1 MLPIEPT
8 RTFARSKLAPLQS
21 ISRGQVWRNN
31 YSVKAG
37 LSIQYYSKLWS
48 SPSSLK
54 WVVVCGVCSLL
65 ATGCVAQQADLARI
79 QKDLELQITKI
90 KDEKKALGLQV
101 DETKAQLIK
110 MNEEAQKTRGNLA
123 SINQKA
129 TLLQEKDVASLYGKL
144 EEVEKN
150 IQDLKKDFSNQTGI
164 LKSDVQSIQAT
175 IQTHG
180 ENLETAK
187 THNTTLAQQ
196 VDENNHVLTTNM
208 GEFQNSLSQFKDTL
222 TSLGTTIGQVQTD
235 LSGQRQD
242 LGTVQSRTEKLS
254 GSMLQ
259 VQGGIE
265 KSGELFSA
273 RLEEQSRQVTQLQNR
288 VTTLQDKLTADT
300 QALRAYLEQDVK
312 AAMARLVTDIDT
324 RQGPMLAQ
332 IDSLQKDME
341 TLGTHVQAD
350 ASHVQDLSQS
360 VLKLRE
366 AQEVMGSLLGK
377 RGDEIIQ
384 QAGRLSE
391 RMNTVESHQTALTE
405 QLQSN
410 TQKTSAHLAE
420 VNASLNSVSQAFD
433 KTSQSLS
440 SRLAKQEETGQ
451 TLNQTV
457 QQIQQLK
464 RDVQDQKQQAQA
476 VSQIADQLN
485 QTVDRIGSR
494 LKDLE
499 THRSG
504 LVAKLDSDTQMT
516 NAHLQE
522 VNSGIQSV
530 AQALENVS
538 SKLNARIEDQEQRLN
553 RAMTSFQ
560 QVQGTA
566 DTSQNNLT
574 HLNQLT
580 ETVNKLRDVIN
591 TIGTKLGERVDQHED
606 RLGQLAQRVNRLQSP
621 KPQK

>member
-1 MLPIEPT
+1 MNIGLT
-8 RTFARSKLAPLQS
+8 LQNV
-21 ISRGQVWRNN
+21 SRRWP
-31 YSVKAG
+31 
-37 LSIQYYSKLWS
+37 S
-48 SPSSLK
+48 SSSLK
-54 WVVVCGVCSLL
+54 WVVACGVCSLL

-79 QKDLELQITKI
+79 QKDLELQIAKI
-90 KDEKKALGLQV
+90 KNEKQALGLQV

-144 EEVEKN
+144 EEVEKSV
-150 IQDLKKDFSNQTGI
+150 QDLKKDFTNQTGI
-164 LKSDVQSIQAT
+164 LKSDVQSIQST

-180 ENLETAK
+180 EDLQTAK

-196 VDENNHVLTTNM
+196 VDENNQVLTTNM
-208 GEFQNSLSQFKDTL
+208 GEFQNSLAQFKETL

-242 LGTVQSRTEKLS
+242 LGTVQSRTEELS

-259 VQGGIE
+259 VQGGLE
-265 KSGELFSA
+265 KSGTLFSG
-273 RLEEQSRQVTQLQNR
+273 RLEEQSRQVTQLQNQ
-288 VTTLQDKLTADT
+288 VNSLQDKLTADT

-312 AAMARLVTDIDT
+312 AAMARLVADIDT
-324 RQGPMLAQ
+324 NQGPMLAQ

-341 TLGTHVQAD
+341 ALGTHIQAD
-350 ASHVQDLSQS
+350 ASHIQDLSQS

-384 QAGRLSE
+384 HSGRLTE
-391 RMNTVESHQTALTE
+391 RLNTVETHQTALTE

-410 TQKTSAHLAE
+410 TQKTSAHLTE
-420 VNASLNSVSQAFD
+420 VNASLNSISQALD
-433 KTSQSLS
+433 QTRQSLS

-451 TLNQTV
+451 ALNQTI
-457 QQIQQLK
+457 QQFQQMKRDTQDQIQQ
-464 RDVQDQKQQAQA
+464 VQAANQLT
-476 VSQIADQLN
+476 DQLN
-485 QTVDRIGSR
+485 QTVEHLRSR
-494 LKDLE
+494 LQDLE
-499 THRSG
+499 THQSG
-504 LVAKLDSDTQMT
+504 LVGKIDSDTQLT
-516 NAHLQE
+516 NTHLQE
-522 VNSGIQSV
+522 VNGGIQSV

-538 SKLNARIEDQEQRLN
+538 SKLNARIEGQEQRLN

-566 DTSQNNLT
+566 DTSHTNLT

-606 RLGQLAQRVNRLQSP
+606 RLGQLAQRVNRLQSS
-621 KPQK
+621 KQQK

>member
-1 MLPIEPT
+1 VNIGLT
-8 RTFARSKLAPLQS
+8 LQNV
-21 ISRGQVWRNN
+21 SRRWP
-31 YSVKAG
+31 
-37 LSIQYYSKLWS
+37 S
-48 SPSSLK
+48 SSSLK
-54 WVVVCGVCSLL
+54 WVVACGVCSLL

-79 QKDLELQITKI
+79 QKDLELQIAKI
-90 KDEKKALGLQV
+90 KNEKQALGLQV

-144 EEVEKN
+144 EEVEKSV
-150 IQDLKKDFSNQTGI
+150 QDLKKDFTNQTGI
-164 LKSDVQSIQAT
+164 LKSDVQSIQST

-180 ENLETAK
+180 EDLQTAK

-196 VDENNHVLTTNM
+196 VDENNQVLTTNM
-208 GEFQNSLSQFKDTL
+208 GEFQNSLAQFKETL

-242 LGTVQSRTEKLS
+242 LGTVQSRTEELS

-259 VQGGIE
+259 VQGGLE
-265 KSGELFSA
+265 KSGTLFSG
-273 RLEEQSRQVTQLQNR
+273 RLEEQSRQVTQLQNQ
-288 VTTLQDKLTADT
+288 VNSLQDKLTADT

-312 AAMARLVTDIDT
+312 AAMARLVADIDT
-324 RQGPMLAQ
+324 NQGPMLAQ

-341 TLGTHVQAD
+341 ALGTHIQAD
-350 ASHVQDLSQS
+350 ASHIQDLSQS

-384 QAGRLSE
+384 HSGRLTE
-391 RMNTVESHQTALTE
+391 RLNTVETHQTALTE

-410 TQKTSAHLAE
+410 TQKTSAHLTE
-420 VNASLNSVSQAFD
+420 VNASLNSISQALD
-433 KTSQSLS
+433 QTRQSLS

-451 TLNQTV
+451 ALNQTI
-457 QQIQQLK
+457 QQFQQMKRDTQDQIQQ
-464 RDVQDQKQQAQA
+464 VQAANQLT
-476 VSQIADQLN
+476 DQLN
-485 QTVDRIGSR
+485 QTVEHLRSR
-494 LKDLE
+494 LQDLE
-499 THRSG
+499 THQSG
-504 LVAKLDSDTQMT
+504 LVGKIDSDTQLT
-516 NAHLQE
+516 NTHLQE
-522 VNSGIQSV
+522 VNGGIQSV

-538 SKLNARIEDQEQRLN
+538 SKLNARIEGQEQRLN

-566 DTSQNNLT
+566 DTSHTNLT

-606 RLGQLAQRVNRLQSP
+606 RLGQLAQRVNRLQSS
-621 KPQK
+621 KQQK

>member
-1 MLPIEPT
+1 MKTGLT
-8 RTFARSKLAPLQS
+8 LQYP
-21 ISRGQVWRNN
+21 SREW
-31 YSVKAG
+31 A
-37 LSIQYYSKLWS
+37 S
-48 SPSSLK
+48 SSALK
-54 WVVVCGVCSLL
+54 QIVAYGVCSLL

-79 QKDLELQITKI
+79 QKDLERQITDI
-90 KDEKKALGLQV
+90 KNEKQALVLQV
-101 DETKAQLIK
+101 DETKTQLIK
-110 MNEEAQKTRGNLA
+110 MNEDAQKTRGNLA

-129 TLLQEKDVASLYGKL
+129 TLLQEKDVAGLYGKL
-144 EEVEKN
+144 EETEKSL
-150 IQDLKKDFSNQTGI
+150 QDLQKDYTNQTKA

-180 ENLETAK
+180 KDLLTAK
-187 THNTTLAQQ
+187 TQNETLSQQNETLAQQ
-196 VDENNHVLTTNM
+196 VDKNNQALTTNM

-242 LGTVQSRTEKLS
+242 LGTVQSRTEELS

-259 VQGGIE
+259 VQGGLG
-265 KSGELFSA
+265 KSRELFSA
-273 RLEEQSRQVTQLQNR
+273 RLDEQSRQVIQLQNE
-288 VTTLQDKLTADT
+288 VTILQDKLAADT
-300 QALRAYLEQDVK
+300 QALRTYLEKDVN
-312 AAMARLVTDIDT
+312 AAIARLVADINT
-324 RQGPMLAQ
+324 HQGPMLVQ

-341 TLGTHVQAD
+341 ALGTHVQAD

-384 QAGRLSE
+384 HAGRLSE
-391 RMNTVESHQTALTE
+391 RMNTVESHQTVLTE
-405 QLQSN
+405 QFQSN
-410 TQKTSAHLAE
+410 TQKTSAHLTE
-420 VNASLNSVSQAFD
+420 VNASLNSITQALD
-433 KTSQSLS
+433 QARQSLS

-451 TLNQTV
+451 ALNQSV
-457 QQIQQLK
+457 QQLQQFK
-464 RDVQDQKQQAQA
+464 RDVQDQKQQVQT
-476 VSQIADQLN
+476 VNQLTDQLN

-499 THRSG
+499 THESG
-504 LVAKLDSDTQMT
+504 LVGKIDSDTQMT
-516 NAHLQE
+516 NTHLQE

-538 SKLNARIEDQEQRLN
+538 SKLNARIENQEQRLN
-553 RAMTSFQ
+553 RAMTAFQ

-566 DTSQNNLT
+566 DTSQTNLT

-606 RLGQLAQRVNRLQSP
+606 RLGQLAQRVNRFQSP

>member
-1 MLPIEPT
+1 MNIGLT
-8 RTFARSKLAPLQS
+8 LQN
-21 ISRGQVWRNN
+21 ISR
-31 YSVKAG
+31 
-37 LSIQYYSKLWS
+37 LWPS
-48 SPSSLK
+48 SFSLK
-54 WVVVCGVCSLL
+54 WVVVCGVLSLL

-79 QKDLELQITKI
+79 QKDLERQIADI
-90 KDEKKALGLQV
+90 KNEKQALVLQV

-110 MNEEAQKTRGNLA
+110 MNEDAQKTRGNLA

-129 TLLQEKDVASLYGKL
+129 TLLQEKDVAGLYGKL
-144 EEVEKN
+144 EETEKS
-150 IQDLKKDFSNQTGI
+150 IQDLKKDFANKNAVLQT
-164 LKSDVQSIQAT
+164 DVQSIQST
-175 IQTHG
+175 IQAQG
-180 ENLETAK
+180 EDLQTVK

-196 VDENNHVLTTNM
+196 VDENNQVLTTNM
-208 GEFQNSLSQFKDTL
+208 GEYQNSLSQFKDTL

-259 VQGGIE
+259 VQGGVE

-273 RLEEQSRQVTQLQNR
+273 RLDEQSRQVTQLQNQ
-288 VTTLQDKLTADT
+288 VTILQDKLAADT
-300 QALRAYLEQDVK
+300 QALRTYLEKDVN
-312 AAMARLVTDIDT
+312 AAMARLVADINT
-324 RQGPMLAQ
+324 HQGPMLVQ

-341 TLGTHVQAD
+341 ALGTHVQAD
-350 ASHVQDLSQS
+350 ASHVQDLSQT

-366 AQEVMGSLLGK
+366 AQEVMGSILGK

-384 QAGRLSE
+384 HAGRLSE
-391 RMNTVESHQTALTE
+391 RMNTVESHQTVLTE

-410 TQKTSAHLAE
+410 TKKTSAHLTE
-420 VNASLNSVSQAFD
+420 VNASLNSITQALD
-433 KTSQSLS
+433 QARQSLS

-451 TLNQTV
+451 ALNQSV
-457 QQIQQLK
+457 QQLQQLK
-464 RDVQDQKQQAQA
+464 RDVQDQKQQVQT
-476 VSQIADQLN
+476 VNQLTDQLN
-485 QTVDRIGSR
+485 QTVDGIGSR

-499 THRSG
+499 THESG
-504 LVAKLDSDTQMT
+504 LVGKIDSDTQMT
-516 NAHLQE
+516 NTHLKE

-538 SKLNARIEDQEQRLN
+538 SKLNARIENQEQRLN
-553 RAMTSFQ
+553 RAMTAFQ

-566 DTSQNNLT
+566 DTSHTNLT

-606 RLGQLAQRVNRLQSP
+606 RLGQLAQRVNRFQSP